1 MRIVI
6 DRIEENIAV
15 VQKHDG
21 SMISMSKHLIPS
33 EAKEGDVL
41 LITVDRESTV
51 DREQEITSLMEELWH
66 DREDI
71 DNM

>member
-6 DRIEENIAV
+6 DRIEENVAIV
-15 VQKHDG
+15 EKEDG
-21 SMISMSKHLIPS
+21 EIIEMSKNLIPPD
-33 EAKEGDVL
+33 AKEGDVL
-41 LITVDRESTV
+41 LIQIDKENTIDRQ
-51 DREQEITSLMEELWH
+51 QEITSIMEEVWH